1 MKMKTNLLQTIF
13 LLSFFLG
20 YSQSEKSYKIKTYSY
35 DNNNNSTTY
44 FNFSSEINIESL
56 DLAPG
61 EYTFIIRSNK
71 DCKFYFDE
79 KSNKIILTE
88 KEIEYLNSSLAKIKI
103 EYYVD
108 DILLSDCIKANVV
121 IPVKVSI
128 SN

>member
-1 MKMKTNLLQTIF
+1 MKMKTNLIQTIF
-13 LLSFFLG
+13 LLSFFFG
-20 YSQSEKSYKIKTYSY
+20 YSQSEKTYKIKTYSY
-35 DNNNNSTTY
+35 DNNNNSTTN

-56 DLAPG
+56 DLSSG
-61 EYTFIIRSNK
+61 EYTFIIKSNK
-71 DCKFYFDE
+71 ECKFYFDE
-79 KSNKIILTE
+79 KSNKTILTE
-88 KEIEYLNSSLAKIKI
+88 KQIEYLNSSLAKIKI

>member
-1 MKMKTNLLQTIF
+1 MSMKTNLIQTLF
-13 LLSFFLG
+13 LMSFLIG
-20 YSQSEKSYKIKTYSY
+20 YSQSEKTYKIKTYSY
-35 DNNNNSTTY
+35 EDNDKSKNH
-44 FNFSSEINIESL
+44 FNFSSEINTESL

-61 EYTFIIRSNK
+61 EYTFIIKSNK

-88 KEIEYLNSSLAKIKI
+88 KQIEYLNSSLAKIKI

-108 DILLSDCIKANVV
+108 DLLLSDCIKANVV